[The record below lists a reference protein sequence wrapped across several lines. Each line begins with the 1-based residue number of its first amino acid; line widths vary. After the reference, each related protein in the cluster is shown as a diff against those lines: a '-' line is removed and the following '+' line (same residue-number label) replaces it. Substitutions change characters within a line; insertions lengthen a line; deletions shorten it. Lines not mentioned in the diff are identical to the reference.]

1 MGKLW
6 LDVYT
11 RPTDVKIFPVYDMQ
25 YTMTADSTTIRVAIM
40 DKNEPLIRRVS
51 TQLLT
56 EIRQKDDQFLRDISY
71 ARIPLKVV
79 IRDDNQHEV
88 YHDDSAI
95 IDICDQMFFGFMRLD
110 ISHFC
115 SQESKGVKN
124 EN

>member
-1 MGKLW
+1 MTNLW
-6 LDVYT
+6 LDIYT

-51 TQLLT
+51 TQLLA

-79 IRDDNQHEV
+79 IRDDHQHEV

-95 IDICDQMFFGFMRLD
+95 IDICDKMFFGFMRLD
-110 ISHFC
+110 ISHFY
-115 SQESKGVKN
+115 SQKAKEPK
-124 EN
+124 

>member
-1 MGKLW
+1 MANLW
-6 LDVYT
+6 LDIYT

-25 YTMTADSTTIRVAIM
+25 YTMTTDSTIIRVAIM

-51 TQLLT
+51 TQLLA

-79 IRDDNQHEV
+79 IRDDHQHEV

-95 IDICDQMFFGFMRLD
+95 IDICDEMIFGFMRLD
-110 ISHFC
+110 ISHYPLTK
-115 SQESKGVKN
+115 SKID
-124 EN
+124 

>member
-1 MGKLW
+1 MANLW
-6 LDVYT
+6 LDIYT

-25 YTMTADSTTIRVAIM
+25 YTMTADSTTVRVAIM
-40 DKNEPLIRRVS
+40 DRNEPLIRRVS
-51 TQLLT
+51 TQLLA

-71 ARIPLKVV
+71 ARIPFKVV

-95 IDICDQMFFGFMRLD
+95 IDICDKRFFGFMRLD

-115 SQESKGVKN
+115 SQK
-124 EN
+124 

>member
-1 MGKLW
+1 MGRLW
-6 LDVYT
+6 LDIYT

-79 IRDDNQHEV
+79 IRDDDQHEV

-95 IDICDQMFFGFMRLD
+95 IDICDKLFFGFMRLD

-115 SQESKGVKN
+115 SQKAKEPK
-124 EN
+124 

>member
-1 MGKLW
+1 MASLW
-6 LDVYT
+6 LDIYT
-11 RPTDVKIFPVYDMQ
+11 RPTDIKIFKVYDIQ
-25 YTMTADSTTIRVAIM
+25 YTMTVDSTTIRVAIM

-71 ARIPLKVV
+71 ARIPLKIV
-79 IRDDNQHEV
+79 IRDDDQHEV

-95 IDICDQMFFGFMRLD
+95 IDICDKLFFGFMRLD

-115 SQESKGVKN
+115 SQESKRSK
-124 EN
+124 E

>member
-1 MGKLW
+1 MANLW
-6 LDVYT
+6 LDIYT

-79 IRDDNQHEV
+79 IRDDDQHEV

-95 IDICDQMFFGFMRLD
+95 IDICDKLFFGFMRLD
-110 ISHFC
+110 ISHYPLIK
-115 SQESKGVKN
+115 SKID
-124 EN
+124 